1 MTKDMI
7 VKAVS
12 EYFVKEGGTLNI
24 VEYKAKGNDVPV
36 NSHTIRK
43 HFGSWNRFL
52 SVMNKRYPVI
62 IPEVKK
68 APAKKA
74 PAKKKVEKKDVK

>member
-7 VKAVS
+7 AKSVS
-12 EYFVKEGGTLNI
+12 EYFVKEGGILNI
-24 VEYKAKGNDVPV
+24 VEYKAKGKDVPV
-36 NSHTIRK
+36 KDYIIRK
-43 HFGSWNRFL
+43 HFGSWNRFV
-52 SVMNKRYPVI
+52 SVINKRYPVN

-74 PAKKKVEKKDVK
+74 PAKKVEKKDVK